1 LSSILNNTEKNFA
14 QSFLQEAA
22 QILAELDVSRIEQ
35 AAHLLADTR
44 MSGGRLFIL
53 GVGGSAAN
61 ASHAVNDFRKIA
73 GIEAYAPTDNVSEL
87 TARTNDEGW
96 ATVFES
102 WLKISRLQARD
113 LVLVFSVGGGD
124 LEKNVSPNLVAA
136 LKLAKQIGAKIIGVV
151 GRDGGYTAKVADACI
166 LIPTV
171 NPVHVTP
178 HAEAFQAVIWHLL
191 VSHPVV
197 KIEQTKWESTSSTI
211 TQHPAVF
218 LDRDGVLNRAVIKN
232 GQPFPP
238 STVSEL
244 EFTADAPA
252 LLQNLKNRGYKLL
265 VVTNQPDIARG
276 ITPRETV
283 DAINKKL
290 SAVLP
295 VDEIFMCCHT
305 DENDCACRKPKP
317 GLLLEAARRHHI
329 DLSASFMIGDRW
341 RDVEAGQNAGVRTIL
356 IDDAYAEKQPT
367 RPPDATVHSLR
378 EATEWILNASRKG
391 AGK

>member
-1 LSSILNNTEKNFA
+1 MSNVEKTFA

-22 QILAELDVSRIEQ
+22 QIIAKLDTARIEQ
-35 AAHLLADTR
+35 VAHLLADTR

-61 ASHAVNDFRKIA
+61 SSHAVNDFRKIA

-96 ATVFES
+96 ATVFEA
-102 WLKISRLQARD
+102 WLKTSRLQARD
-113 LVLVFSVGGGD
+113 LILVFSVGGGD
-124 LEKNVSPNLVAA
+124 LEKNVSPNLVSA
-136 LKLAKQIGAKIIGVV
+136 LKLANQIGAKIIGVV

-166 LIPTV
+166 IIPTV

-178 HAEAFQAVIWHLL
+178 HAEAFQAVVWHLL

-197 KIEQTKWESTSSTI
+197 KIEQTKWESTTG
-211 TQHPAVF
+211 TAAQQPAVF

-232 GQPFPP
+232 GKPFPP
-238 STVSEL
+238 STVAEL
-244 EFTADAPA
+244 EFTADAAA
-252 LLQNLKNRGYKLL
+252 LLQNLKNHGYKLL

-276 ITPRETV
+276 VTSRESV
-283 DAINKKL
+283 DAINQKL
-290 SAVLP
+290 SAALP
-295 VDEIFMCCHT
+295 VDEVFVCSHS
-305 DENDCACRKPKP
+305 DENGCACRKPKP
-317 GLLLEAARRHHI
+317 GLILEAARRHHI
-329 DLSASFMIGDRW
+329 DLASSFMIGDRW

-367 RPPDATVHSLR
+367 RPPDAKVHSLR
-378 EATEWILNASRKG
+378 EATEWILNATRKG